1 MNFNAANTGESN
13 ANIFNISTSSAA
25 PNQLPSA
32 DPNPLLAPG
41 AGFLSFDISL
51 NSFTNAGTAP
61 GGIALARDNIA
72 QMVLAGNLGTVYYDN
87 LYFWGAPLSTNDF
100 SANSVK
106 LYPNPATNVLNI
118 ESTSMIEKVS
128 VYNLLG
134 QEVISQTP
142 NSVLVTLDV
151 ASLQVGVYVV
161 KTSIDGNITS
171 TRFIKE

>member
-1 MNFNAANTGESN
+1 MGTTDFEVSN
-13 ANIFNISTSSAA
+13 VA
-25 PNQLPSA
+25 
-32 DPNPLLAPG
+32 
-41 AGFLSFDISL
+41 
-51 NSFTNAGTAP
+51 
-61 GGIALARDNIA
+61 
-72 QMVLAGNLGTVYYDN
+72 
-87 LYFWGAPLSTNDF
+87 
-100 SANSVK
+100 

-142 NSVLVTLDV
+142 NSELVTLDV

>member
-1 MNFNAANTGESN
+1 MNE
-13 ANIFNISTSSAA
+13 
-25 PNQLPSA
+25 
-32 DPNPLLAPG
+32 D
-41 AGFLSFDISL
+41 
-51 NSFTNAGTAP
+51 
-61 GGIALARDNIA
+61 
-72 QMVLAGNLGTVYYDN
+72 VVV
-87 LYFWGAPLSTNDF
+87 
-100 SANSVK
+100 NSVK

>member
-1 MNFNAANTGESN
+1 M
-13 ANIFNISTSSAA
+13 
-25 PNQLPSA
+25 
-32 DPNPLLAPG
+32 
-41 AGFLSFDISL
+41 
-51 NSFTNAGTAP
+51 
-61 GGIALARDNIA
+61 
-72 QMVLAGNLGTVYYDN
+72 
-87 LYFWGAPLSTNDF
+87 
-100 SANSVK
+100 
-106 LYPNPATNVLNI
+106 NI